1 MNTAGALG
9 VLFELVADAARDPSA
24 EVRREAAELLRE
36 GLDLFGLAP
45 LLERPLA
52 EAAVVDPAIVGRLAA
67 RLGDLV
73 HVNGAGP
80 EAAIAAIIEARA
92 AARRAKDFG
101 LSDRLRDALEA
112 EGVVLHDA
120 KDGTTWTLAGA

>member
-1 MNTAGALG
+1 
-9 VLFELVADAARDPSA
+9 
-24 EVRREAAELLRE
+24 
-36 GLDLFGLAP
+36 
-45 LLERPLA
+45 
-52 EAAVVDPAIVGRLAA
+52 LAA